1 MSQKKFLSE
10 YKAWILDFD
19 GTLYYQLPMRICMA
33 FILSAYYLIRPRRI
47 SELILIQ
54 DYRQLREKRFA
65 ADKKNFYI
73 LQLEKISEKY
83 KMPVSEIEKLLEF
96 WFFEKPLHLIKK
108 FQRKNL
114 IESIIQ
120 HQQLGVKMIVY
131 SDYPVNKKISAVDF
145 KPDYTFYSNDEII
158 KCMKPDSS
166 GLKNIL
172 ESLKIKADEVIFIGD
187 RDDRDGLCAKNAG
200 VDYLNVKNFPR

>member
-1 MSQKKFLSE
+1 MRRKFLSE

-19 GTLYYQLPMRICMA
+19 GTLYYQLPLRICMA
-33 FILSAYYLIRPRRI
+33 TKLLAYYALHPRKI

-54 DYRQLREKRFA
+54 NYRQLREKLFA
-65 ADKKNFYI
+65 ADKENFYI

-83 KMPVSEIEKLLEF
+83 KISVSEIEKLLEF
-96 WFFEKPLHLIKK
+96 WFFEKPLPLIKK

-114 IESIIQ
+114 IESIIL
-120 HQQLGVKMIVY
+120 HQRQGVKMIVY
-131 SDYPVNKKISAVDF
+131 SDYPVDKKISAVDF
-145 KPDYTFYSNDEII
+145 NPDYTFYSNDDLI
-158 KCMKPDSS
+158 KCMKPDSR

-172 ESLKIKADEVIFIGD
+172 AALNLNPDEVLFIGD

-200 VDYLNVKNFPR
+200 VDYLNVKNFPK

>member
-1 MSQKKFLSE
+1 MKSLSK

-33 FILSAYYLIRPRRI
+33 LILLAHYLIRPWKI

-54 DYRQLREKRFA
+54 NYRQLREKRFG

-73 LQLEKISEKY
+73 LQLEKISAKY
-83 KMPVSEIEKLLEF
+83 KIPVSEIEKLLEF
-96 WFFEKPLHLIKK
+96 WFFDRPLSVIKK

-120 HQQLGVKMIVY
+120 HQRLGVKMIVY

-158 KCMKPDSS
+158 KCMKPDSA

-172 ESLKIKADEVIFIGD
+172 KSLNLKPDEVIFIGD

>member
-1 MSQKKFLSE
+1 MKNLSE
-10 YKAWILDFD
+10 YKVWVLDFD
-19 GTLYYQLPMRICMA
+19 GTLYHQLPLRICMA
-33 FILSAYYLIRPRRI
+33 LELLAHYATHPRKI

-54 DYRQLREKRFA
+54 NYRQLREKLFA
-65 ADKKNFYI
+65 ADKKDFYI
-73 LQLEKISEKY
+73 QQLKALEKKY
-83 KMPVSEIEKLLEF
+83 KISVSEIENLLEF
-96 WFFEKPLHLIKK
+96 WFFEKPLKFIKK

-114 IESIIQ
+114 IESVIK
-120 HQQLGVKMIVY
+120 HQKIGVKMIVY

-145 KPDYTFYSNDEII
+145 TPDYTFYSDDELI

-172 ESLKIKADEVIFIGD
+172 KLLNLKPDEVLFIGD

-200 VDYLNVKNFPR
+200 VDYLNVKNFPK

>member
-1 MSQKKFLSE
+1 MKNLSE

-33 FILSAYYLIRPRRI
+33 FVLLAYYIIHPRRI

-54 DYRQLREKRFA
+54 NYRQLREKLFA
-65 ADKKNFYI
+65 ADKKDFYMQQLLI
-73 LQLEKISEKY
+73 LEKKY
-83 KMPVSEIEKLLEF
+83 KISVSEIEKLLEF
-96 WFFEKPLHLIKK
+96 WFFDRPLSFIKK

-114 IESIIQ
+114 IDSVIK
-120 HQQLGVKMIVY
+120 HQQRGIKIIVY

-145 KPDYTFYSNDEII
+145 IPDYTFYSDDDLI

-172 ESLKIKADEVIFIGD
+172 KTLNLKPDEVLFIGD

-200 VDYLNVKNFPR
+200 VDYLNVKNFPK